1 MNIEVVIKAMASIAV
16 NITAQ
21 LVKSKSLPTSM
32 PYPITAIALTMI
44 ARIRDTIVIP
54 AAVPMARRFLLF

>member
-1 MNIEVVIKAMASIAV
+1 MNIEVAINVMASIAV

-32 PYPITAIALTMI
+32 PYPIAATALTVI
-44 ARIRDTIVIP
+44 ATIRDAIVIP
-54 AAVPMARRFLLF
+54 VAVPMARRFLFF